1 MEFFR
6 YIISKIIKLC
16 LHSFLL
22 FSIKKN
28 KIVFFPINGK
38 YYCNLKY
45 ISEFLTNKYKN
56 IEVIWITKKEN
67 KSDYPISVEA
77 CSRTSMLFLYH
88 WMTAQVVIF
97 NSGCP
102 SYFFKR
108 NSQKYIETW
117 HGGGAYK
124 KIDAVYKNNK
134 SYFQW
139 QRIKSVLNNV
149 DYVISSCKKFTEVF
163 PEDTGIKNVKFLEW
177 GMPRNDIFFLPDE
190 IKYASVKVHN
200 FYKIPPNFKTVLYAP
215 TFRDKEFIE
224 DLDIQAV
231 LDKSKITFQG
241 KFILLLRCHPHLK
254 HNIFNDCELSEN
266 IVDVSDYPDMQELLC
281 AADILITDYSS
292 SMWDY
297 SFTYKP
303 CFIYANDLD
312 QYKIERDFHTPV
324 NEWPFTI
331 AISNEE
337 LAENILEFDQD
348 KYIEKIKKHH
358 HDLGSFEDG
367 HATEKVAKLI
377 NDICSGEMK

>member
-1 MEFFR
+1 M
-6 YIISKIIKLC
+6 
-16 LHSFLL
+16 
-22 FSIKKN
+22 
-28 KIVFFPINGK
+28 
-38 YYCNLKY
+38 
-45 ISEFLTNKYKN
+45 
-56 IEVIWITKKEN
+56 
-67 KSDYPISVEA
+67 
-77 CSRTSMLFLYH
+77 
-88 WMTAQVVIF
+88 
-97 NSGCP
+97 
-102 SYFFKR
+102 
-108 NSQKYIETW
+108 
-117 HGGGAYK
+117 
-124 KIDAVYKNNK
+124 
-134 SYFQW
+134 
-139 QRIKSVLNNV
+139 
-149 DYVISSCKKFTEVF
+149 
-163 PEDTGIKNVKFLEW
+163 
-177 GMPRNDIFFLPDE
+177 
-190 IKYASVKVHN
+190 
-200 FYKIPPNFKTVLYAP
+200 
-215 TFRDKEFIE
+215 
-224 DLDIQAV
+224 
-231 LDKSKITFQG
+231 
-241 KFILLLRCHPHLK
+241 
-254 HNIFNDCELSEN
+254 SEN